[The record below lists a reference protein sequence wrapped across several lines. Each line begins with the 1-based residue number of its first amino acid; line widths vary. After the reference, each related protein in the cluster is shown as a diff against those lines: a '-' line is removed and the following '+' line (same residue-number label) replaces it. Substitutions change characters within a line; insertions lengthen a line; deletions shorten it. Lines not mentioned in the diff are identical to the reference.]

1 MLAIGAAAGAASF
14 THVRNVAASHGQNG
28 WLGWADA
35 VVLELMSIAA
45 GLEIRRRKRHH
56 ASAAFPVAVLICAV
70 ALSIAAQVVEAEAS
84 VIGWIAA
91 ALPALGF
98 LVMVKIAMGHA
109 PVAHPSTTHRTTDP
123 ASPPD
128 VSCSSLAVPASSV
141 TSSRTASPSSPSRR
155 SARDRPRTGL
165 DRDDHRHNAAVR
177 EASGR
182 PRSGRVRASA
192 GAVEP
197 DNASELLLTA
207 ARQAR
212 TRLVSEGRP
221 LTRDTL
227 ADQLRLN
234 GHAVR
239 NSRVSELLAHLRQEQ
254 IETGKPGND

>member
-14 THVRNVAASHGQNG
+14 THVRNVAASHGQDG

-56 ASAAFPVAVLICAV
+56 TSAAFPVAVLICAV
-70 ALSIAAQVVEAEAS
+70 ALSIAAQVVEADAS

-91 ALPALGF
+91 ALPAAGF

-109 PVAHPSTTHRTTDP
+109 PVAHPSTTDRTTGA
-123 ASPPD
+123 ASRPD
-128 VSCSSLAVPASSV
+128 VSRSSLAVPASSV
-141 TSSRTASPSSPSRR
+141 TAPTASSSPSRR
-155 SARDRPRTGL
+155 SARDRPRRGI
-165 DRDDHRHNAAVR
+165 DGDDHVHNASGR
-177 EASGR
+177 ESAGR
-182 PRSGRVRASA
+182 PRSERVPSA

-197 DNASELLLTA
+197 DTAGELLLTA
-207 ARQAR
+207 AREIL

-227 ADQLRLN
+227 ADQLRLD

-254 IETGKPGND
+254 IETGNLGNH